1 VIQHIVLLKW
11 HAGTTDAQVD
21 DVLAQAEEL
30 VRAIDGV
37 EQVTLGRNRGI
48 ADHGFTHAF
57 IVNLSDDD
65 ALATY
70 LNHPVRYRY
79 LTDVLSPIEAERIEI
94 DLADDSSHRRRSG
107 TSPSWEW
114 SATRHSA
121 SADAAALRWEEKDNE
136 L

>member
-1 VIQHIVLLKW
+1 MIQHIVLLKW

-136 L
+136 F

>member
-1 VIQHIVLLKW
+1 MIQHIVLLER

-21 DVLAQAEEL
+21 DVLAKAEGR

-37 EQVTLGRNRGI
+37 KQVTFGRNRGM

-70 LNHPVRYRY
+70 LNHPVRSRY
-79 LTDVLSPIEAERIEI
+79 LTDVLSPVEAERIEI
-94 DLADDSSHRRRSG
+94 
-107 TSPSWEW
+107 
-114 SATRHSA
+114 
-121 SADAAALRWEEKDNE
+121 EEKDDE